1 MSTGKF
7 IVVFKKSA
15 SDEVINDQADAV
27 SANGGKVGNRFTST
41 ILRGFSAD
49 IPATYLLTLQNS
61 LTAADSQ
68 IDYIEPD
75 SIVTTQ

>member
-15 SDEVINDQADAV
+15 SDEVINEHVEAV
-27 SANGGKVGNRFTST
+27 NANGGTVGKRFTSS

-49 IPATYLLTLQNS
+49 IPANYLLTLES
-61 LTAADSQ
+61 GLTAADSQ